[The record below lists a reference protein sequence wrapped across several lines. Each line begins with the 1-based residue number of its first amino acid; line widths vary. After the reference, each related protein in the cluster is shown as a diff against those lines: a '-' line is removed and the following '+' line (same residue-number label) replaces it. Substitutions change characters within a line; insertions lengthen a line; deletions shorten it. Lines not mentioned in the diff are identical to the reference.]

1 MALRVLIV
9 DDEPLVRETVA
20 AMLAELKLEPYMA
33 EDATQAMALCDQLA
47 PNVAI
52 IDLVLPGPVD
62 GIKLINDMIAKVPL
76 CKIIATSGDP
86 ESDSYFRALRLHGV
100 VHQLPKPIS
109 MGALA
114 KVISAATGIH
124 LEDLG
129 EDLIG

>member
-9 DDEPLVRETVA
+9 DDEPLVRETVG
-20 AMLAELKLEPYMA
+20 AMLNELKIEAYAA
-33 EDATQAMALCDQLA
+33 EDATQAMMICDQRA
-47 PNVAI
+47 PNIAI
-52 IDLVLPGPVD
+52 VDLVLPGPVD
-62 GIKLINDMIAKVPL
+62 GIKLINDIIAKAPL

-86 ESDSYFRALRLHGV
+86 ESESYFRALRLHGV

-109 MGALA
+109 LAALA
-114 KVISAATGIH
+114 KAISSATGIN